1 MAETQD
7 LNQAHLPF
15 RCLACRASAL
25 QARGEQFACP
35 ACNATYPIREGV
47 PILLPD
53 LTQLQAIATDEAQ
66 RITLEQYQAVYD
78 KVYSPMVSWVPTWTR
93 STTGPPRRRCWRSA
107 ATWPASAC
115 WTWAR
120 GWATGGPTCC
130 RASKAARWISL
141 ATGIARAAA
150 RFPGLTVSVSVSE
163 FLPYSDSFFD
173 MVIAADTIEHTFS
186 PSRTVREIQRVL
198 RPGGVLG
205 ASFPIPNSLRKWSY
219 NRLLRGRPDFRLL
232 FRLARV
238 VVKRTLLFGRPDFQP
253 IDRDRSADQWVVLL
267 QEAGF
272 TVGPVIGWPPAPRLP
287 IVTLVKTVR

>member
-1 MAETQD
+1 MGTD
-7 LNQAHLPF
+7 LDEEYDRATKEAL
-15 RCLACRASAL
+15 LAFGGDLAGKRLLDLGAGVGNLWAYVSPGVQGYAL
-25 QARGEQFACP
+25 
-35 ACNATYPIREGV
+35 
-47 PILLPD
+47 D
-53 LTQLQAIATDEAQ
+53 
-66 RITLEQYQAVYD
+66 
-78 KVYSPMVSWVPTWTR
+78 
-93 STTGPPRRRCWRSA
+93 
-107 ATWPASAC
+107 
-115 WTWAR
+115 
-120 GWATGGPTCC
+120 
-130 RASKAARWISL
+130 IS

-163 FLPYSDSFFD
+163 FLPYPDGFFD

-219 NRLLRGRPDFRLL
+219 NRLLRGRPDLRLL